1 MKKIMTVTAM
11 LVFAISMFAKDI
23 KTVVFTT
30 LPQMHCENCENKI
43 KGNLRFEKGIK
54 QITTS
59 VPDQKVT
66 IEYDADKTTPEN
78 IAKGFA
84 KIGYEATVVTGEAK
98 KKGCSGCSKKADATK
113 GNCCKK
119 NGEKKE
125 GSCSEKAE
133 AVKGNCCKKNG
144 EKKEGSCSE
153 KAEAVKGNCC
163 KKDGEKKEGNCCK
176 KAEVKKEG
184 CGGCSKKAE
193 AVKGNCS
200 TK

>member
-113 GNCCKK
+113 GSCCKK

-125 GSCSEKAE
+125 GS
-133 AVKGNCCKKNG
+133 CCKKNG

-163 KKDGEKKEGNCCK
+163 KKDGEKKAGD
-176 KAEVKKEG
+176 
-184 CGGCSKKAE
+184 CSKKAE

-200 TK
+200 KK